1 MSKPKEQM
9 TDLEK
14 IKMTE
19 YEKKV
24 IELKEQQKK
33 KKKIL
38 S

>member
-14 IKMTE
+14 IKITE

-24 IELKEQQKK
+24 IELKEQ
-33 KKKIL
+33 
-38 S
+38 

>member
-1 MSKPKEQM
+1 M

-24 IELKEQQKK
+24 IELKEQQDKN
-33 KKKIL
+33 KKIL

>member
-24 IELKEQQKK
+24 IELKEQQDKN
-33 KKKIL
+33 KKIL

>member
-1 MSKPKEQM
+1 M

-14 IKMTE
+14 IKITE

-24 IELKEQQKK
+24 IELKEQQDKN
-33 KKKIL
+33 KKIL